1 MTTKTD
7 CQQRDQ
13 QDPIG
18 HLREHFALPAN
29 AIYLNGNS
37 LGAQPKDALKRAQ
50 EVISHE
56 WGEQLITSW
65 NKAGWFDLP
74 SRLGDL
80 IAPLIGA
87 NAAEIVVTDS
97 TTINLFKALAA
108 CLQIQAL
115 KHPHKK
121 VIVAERNSFPTD
133 LYLIQGLT
141 IWLNL
146 GYQVRLVNSSDELA
160 TAINNDV
167 AAVLLTEVNYRTGE
181 WLNMANLTQLAHDND
196 ALIIWDLCHSA
207 GALPIALN
215 ACNADMAVGC
225 TYKYLN
231 AGPGAPAFIWV
242 AERHIP
248 HFNHP
253 LSGWWGHATPFAMS
267 PTFTPTA
274 TIRRALCGTQPII
287 SLALVEVG
295 LAAFAQTNM
304 QTIRAKSLALSDL
317 FIQLIESRCAQ
328 HQLTLITPREHDKRG
343 SHISL
348 MHPDAYPIVQ
358 ALIKRGVIID
368 YREPSVMRFALTPL
382 YTRFID
388 IWDAVDCLAAIL
400 DNRTY
405 DKQLTK
411 NAVT

>member
-304 QTIRAKSLALSDL
+304 QSIRAKSLALRPTSAH
-317 FIQLIESRCAQ
+317 FNHPARARQTGQ
-328 HQLTLITPREHDKRG
+328 PHQPNAPRR
-343 SHISL
+343 I
-348 MHPDAYPIVQ
+348 PDCPSFNQ
-358 ALIKRGVIID
+358 AR
-368 YREPSVMRFALTPL
+368 R
-382 YTRFID
+382 
-388 IWDAVDCLAAIL
+388 
-400 DNRTY
+400 DN
-405 DKQLTK
+405 
-411 NAVT
+411 